1 MLYLKRAVKYF
12 IQLLIVFIGVYLLMY
27 LLGASSI
34 ETLFEVFATSR
45 GLAML
50 AVIIVLSLL
59 YPKIGYIDRNIQL
72 DPVNQ
77 RDAVL
82 KTFDLCDYQLV
93 SESDVE
99 MIFRKE
105 SQWGKL
111 KMLYEDKIVVTKFEN
126 TINVAGNR
134 REVVRLEYRIK
145 SHIL

>member
-1 MLYLKRAVKYF
+1 MIYIKRAVKYL
-12 IQLLIVFIGVYLLMY
+12 IQLLIVFVGVYLLMY

-34 ETLFEVFATSR
+34 ETLFDVFATSR

-59 YPKIGYIDRNIQL
+59 YPKIGYIDRNISL
-72 DPVNQ
+72 DVENQ
-77 RDAVL
+77 RDAVM
-82 KTFDLCDYQLV
+82 KTFDLCDYELI
-93 SESDVE
+93 SESDTE

-105 SQWGKL
+105 NQWGRL
-111 KMLYEDKIVVTKFEN
+111 KMLYEDKIVVTKHEN
-126 TINVAGNR
+126 TINLSGNR